1 MAPSRK
7 QSNGRSPIVNPQRQ
21 ITAFFSKTTTPSPS
35 PSPSP
40 TLSKKQI
47 PKSYTKPNP
56 NPSSQTQ
63 SPSSSPTTPSPLQS
77 KPKKTLLVIGQTPSP
92 SPSTIGVYGKEVV
105 EKRVRVYWPMDKS
118 WYEGCVKSYDDESK
132 KHLIQYDDFEEELL
146 DLSNE
151 KIEWVEPCVKKF
163 KRLRRGSLG
172 FRKIVLEDEEM
183 ENVEGVNGC
192 AGGGRAGDDS
202 SDEDWGKNVEK
213 EVSEEEGVDLMD
225 EEEADDGKKG
235 KRGEKDSRKRKAS
248 GEGGKLGLGKKG
260 KSGGDA
266 STGGVKVS
274 VVEPVKYRE
283 NGVFNGFDNALMTDA
298 SERFS
303 TREAEKFP
311 FLGGERRD
319 AKRKRPGDVDYD
331 PRTLYLPAEFVKSLT
346 GGQRQWWEFKSKHM
360 DKVLFFKMGKFYE
373 LFEMDAHVGA
383 KELDLQYMKGE
394 QPHCGFPE
402 KNFLMNAEK
411 LARKGYRVLVVEQT
425 ETPEQLELRRK
436 EKGSKDKVVKRE
448 ICAVITKG
456 TLTEG
461 ELLSANPDA
470 SYLMSLTES
479 CQSFANQ
486 GFERFFGICVVDV
499 TTSRIILGQFG
510 DDAECSSLC
519 RLLSELRPVEIIKPA
534 KMLSS
539 ETERAMVRHA
549 RNPLVNELA
558 PLSEFWEAEK
568 TVQEVKTIYKRI
580 GDLSA
585 SGFLNKTD
593 FDTANLDVGEYR
605 SSCLPNTLSE
615 FVNKGENGSLALSA
629 LGGALYYL
637 RQAFLDETLLR
648 FAKFE
653 SLPCS
658 DFCEVTKKPYMI
670 LDAAALENLEIFE
683 NSRNGDTSGTLYAQ
697 LNHCVTAFGKRLLK
711 TWLARPLYH
720 LESIKDRQ
728 DAVAGLRVFL
738 VSSLGLAA
746 MMLQVQGLR
755 AATSSKIAEGQD
767 YFQMG
772 VNEPMMLEFR
782 KVLSK
787 LPDIERLLARIFSTS
802 EANGRNANKVV
813 LYEDAAKKQL
823 QEFISALRSCELV
836 AQACSSLAVILENV
850 ESGQLHHLLTPGKGL
865 PDILP
870 IIKHFKSAFDWV
882 EANNSGRIIPHEGVD
897 VEYDSACEKVKEVE
911 SSLARHLK
919 EQRKLLGDTSITYV
933 TVGKE
938 AYLLEVPDHLRGSI
952 PQDYELRSSKKGF
965 YRYWTPSIKKF
976 LVELSQ
982 AESEKELALKSILQ
996 RLIVRFCEYHD
1007 MWRQLVS
1014 ATAELDVLISLA
1026 IASDF
1031 YEGPACCPNILGSSS
1046 SSEVPCL
1053 SAKNLAHP
1061 VLRSD
1066 SLGKGAFVPNDI
1078 TLGGS
1083 GCASFILLTGP
1094 NMGGK
1099 STLLRQVCLAVILAQ
1114 IGADVPAE
1122 SFKLSPV
1129 DRIFVRMGAKDH
1141 IMSGQSTFLTELS
1154 ETALM
1159 LVSFLVNFEAFHLKE
1174 RVMVPTAVPDYRC
1187 GWNDDVEE
1195 DICDCEQSARVYAAF
1210 LVINIQINFLLS
1222 VFSWLTCLW
1231 MLIQSSATCNSLVA
1245 LDELG
1250 RGTST
1255 SDGQAIAESVLE
1267 HFVHKVQCRGM
1278 FSTHY
1283 HRLAVDYQKDS
1294 KVSLCHMSCQVG
1306 NGAGVEEVTFL
1317 YRLRPGAC
1325 PKSYGV
1331 NVARLAGLPD
1341 SILQN
1346 AAAKSREFEAV
1357 YGQHRKGSE
1366 GNLAIQSCDKM
1377 AVLIQSL
1384 ISATTSLSSQKS
1396 AGIDISSMTKLQDK
1410 ARIFLQ
1416 YN

>member
-35 PSPSP
+35 PSPA
-40 TLSKKQI
+40 LSKKQI
-47 PKSYTKPNP
+47 SISDTEPNP
-56 NPSSQTQ
+56 NPSPQFQ
-63 SPSSSPTTPSPLQS
+63 DASSSPTTPSPLQS
-77 KPKKTLLVIGQTPSP
+77 KPRKPLLVIGQTPSL
-92 SPSTIGVYGKEVV
+92 SPSTTGVYGNEVV
-105 EKRVRVYWPMDKS
+105 EKRIRVYWPLDKS
-118 WYEGCVKSYDDESK
+118 WYEGCVKSYDGDSK
-132 KHLIQYDDFEEELL
+132 KHLVQYDDFEEELL

-151 KIEWVEPCVKKF
+151 KIEWVEPSVKKF

-172 FRKIVLEDEEM
+172 FRKMVLEDEEM
-183 ENVEGVNGC
+183 ENVEEDISGA
-192 AGGGRAGDDS
+192 AGDDDS

-213 EVSEEEGVDLMD
+213 EFSEEEDVDLVD
-225 EEEADDGKKG
+225 EEEEDDGKKG
-235 KRGEKDSRKRKAS
+235 KRGAKSDSRKRKAS
-248 GEGGKLGLGKKG
+248 GEGGKLDLGKKV
-260 KSGGDA
+260 KSGGDV
-266 STGGVKVS
+266 STGEFKVS
-274 VVEPVKYRE
+274 VLDPVKNKE
-283 NGVFNGFDNALMTDA
+283 NRMFNGFGNALMNDA

-303 TREAEKFP
+303 MREAEKFP
-311 FLGGERRD
+311 FLGGERMD
-319 AKRKRPGDVDYD
+319 ATRRRPGDVDYD
-331 PRTLYLPAEFVKSLT
+331 PRTLHLPPEFVKSLT

-402 KNFLMNAEK
+402 KNFSMNVEK

-448 ICAVITKG
+448 VCAVITKG
-456 TLTEG
+456 TLTNG
-461 ELLSANPDA
+461 EFLSSNPDA
-470 SYLMSLTES
+470 SYLMALTEIS
-479 CQSFANQ
+479 QGLTNQSF
-486 GFERFFGICVVDV
+486 ERIFGVCVVDV
-499 TTSRIILGQFG
+499 TTNRIILGQFG

-519 RLLSELRPVEIIKPA
+519 CLLSELRPVEIIKPA
-534 KMLSS
+534 KVLSS
-539 ETERAMVRHA
+539 ETERVLVRHT
-549 RNPLVNELA
+549 RNPLINELA
-558 PLSEFWEAEK
+558 PLSEFWDAEK
-568 TVQEVKTIYKRI
+568 TVLAVKTIYKHI
-580 GDLSA
+580 GDHSA
-585 SGFLNKTD
+585 SGPLNKTD
-593 FDTANLDVGEYR
+593 LDACTPDVREDWPSR
-605 SSCLPNTLSE
+605 LPGILSE

-629 LGGALYYL
+629 LGGILYYL
-637 RQAFLDETLLR
+637 KQAFLYETLLR

-658 DFCEVTKKPYMI
+658 DFCEVAKKPYMI

-683 NSRNGDTSGTLYAQ
+683 NSRNGDSSGTLYAQ
-697 LNHCVTAFGKRLLK
+697 LNHCVTPFGKRLLK

-720 LESIKDRQ
+720 LGSIIDRQ
-728 DAVAGLRVFL
+728 DAVAGLR
-738 VSSLGLAA
+738 
-746 MMLQVQGLR
+746 
-755 AATSSKIAEGQD
+755 
-767 YFQMG
+767 G
-772 VNEPMMLEFR
+772 VNQPMMLEFR
-782 KVLSK
+782 KALSR
-787 LPDIERLLARIFSTS
+787 LPDMERLLVRIFSAS

-823 QEFISALRSCELV
+823 QEFISALHGCKLMAV
-836 AQACSSLAVILENV
+836 ACSSLAVILENV

-870 IIKHFKSAFDWV
+870 ILKHFKSAFDWV

-897 VEYDSACEKVKEVE
+897 IEYDSACEKVKEVE
-911 SSLARHLK
+911 SSLTRHLK

-938 AYLLEVPDHLRGSI
+938 AYLLEVPEHLRGRI

-976 LVELSQ
+976 LGQLSQ
-982 AESEKELALKSILQ
+982 AESEKESALKSILQ
-996 RLIVRFCEYHD
+996 RLIVRFCEHHD
-1007 MWRQLVS
+1007 KWRQLVS

-1026 IASDF
+1026 IASEF
-1031 YEGPACCPNILGSSS
+1031 YEGPACRPTIIGSSS

-1053 SAKNLAHP
+1053 SAKSLGHP

-1066 SLGKGAFVPNDI
+1066 SLGKGTFVPNDI
-1078 TLGGS
+1078 SIGGS
-1083 GCASFILLTGP
+1083 GDASFILLTGP

-1122 SFKLSPV
+1122 SFELSPV

-1141 IMSGQSTFLTELS
+1141 IMAGQSTFLTELS

-1159 LVSFLVNFEAFHLKE
+1159 L
-1174 RVMVPTAVPDYRC
+1174 
-1187 GWNDDVEE
+1187 
-1195 DICDCEQSARVYAAF
+1195 SA
-1210 LVINIQINFLLS
+1210 
-1222 VFSWLTCLW
+1222 
-1231 MLIQSSATCNSLVA
+1231 ATCNSLVA

-1306 NGAGVEEVTFL
+1306 NGVGVEEVTFL

-1341 SILQN
+1341 SILHK
-1346 AAAKSREFEAV
+1346 AAAKSSEFEAS
-1357 YGQHRKGSE
+1357 YGQPKKRSE
-1366 GNLAIQSCDKM
+1366 GNLAVQSCDKM
-1377 AVLIQSL
+1377 VVLIQSL
-1384 ISATTSLSSQKS
+1384 INASTSLSYHESS
-1396 AGIDISSMTKLQDK
+1396 GIGISSVTKLQDK

-1416 YN
+1416 QNFK